1 MTRIFSLDEIEKL
14 NSILKLIMPA
24 GETGMPEA
32 ELILHGIDL
41 ANTNHTKFVE
51 LSKVICNK
59 IDLNQIKNEEDLNHF
74 KKANFRDFS
83 VFVNMVLILYYSNK
97 TVLSK
102 LDVGSVS
109 AFPQGNFVKEGDIY
123 LLENVYLKGKIY
135 RQC

>member
-1 MTRIFSLDEIEKL
+1 MMEIFSSDEIEKL

-32 ELILHGIDL
+32 ELILHSIDVT
-41 ANTNHTKFVE
+41 NPNHTKFVE

-59 IDLNQIKNEEDLNHF
+59 IGLNQIENEEDLNQF

-83 VFVNMVLILYYSNK
+83 VFVNMGLILYYSNQ

-102 LDVGSVS
+102 LEVGSVPP
-109 AFPQGNFVKEGDIY
+109 FPEGNFVKEGDIY
-123 LLENVYLKGKIY
+123 LLEQVFLREKIY
-135 RQC
+135 KD